1 MRIGMMADTY
11 KPYVSGVTNYISL
24 YKSYLE
30 RQGHQVFV
38 FTFGAAGQDEGEAGV
53 IHSPGL
59 ALVDTGFFINLRYS
73 RAAKALLQTMDVI
86 HVHHPFVSGRL
97 ALHYSRPVR
106 VPVIFTTH
114 TRYDL
119 YIQAYLPFLPEGL
132 GDTFLRGYLPPFCR
146 AVDLVIS
153 PSQGMAEVLR
163 GLGVDAPIRVIPN
176 GVEFAAWDPA
186 RAGPRRADFGLEEDD
201 VVLMYTGRLAGE
213 KNLAFLLRAFNG
225 VAQAYPRARLLLVGG
240 GPEQAN
246 LESTTADL
254 GLQRQVRFS
263 GVLPYDQI
271 PGVLRLADCF
281 VTASVTEVHP
291 LSIIEAMG
299 AGLPVLGITSPGVA
313 DTIVDGQTG
322 LLAPHDL
329 ASFTARMA
337 RLVSSPA
344 ERAAMAAAARAEAAR
359 YTMDAVGPLLLA
371 EYQRLASTAAR
382 QRRGLRFHT
391 RAWLERWKK

>member
-24 YKSYLE
+24 YQRYLE
-30 RQGHQVFV
+30 RHGHQVFV
-38 FTFGAAGQDEGEAGV
+38 FTFGAPGQAEGEAGV

-73 RAAKALLQTMDVI
+73 RPAKALLQTMDVI

-97 ALHYSRPVR
+97 ALNYSRPVR

-153 PSQGMAEVLR
+153 PSQGMADVLR
-163 GLGVDAPIRVIPN
+163 GMGVDAPIRVIPN
-176 GVEFAAWDPA
+176 GVEFLAWDREKA
-186 RAGPRRADFGLEEDD
+186 QPRRADFGLADED
-201 VVLMYTGRLAGE
+201 VVLIYTGRLAAE
-213 KNLAFLLRAFNG
+213 KNLVFLLRAFNG
-225 VAQAYPRARLLLVGG
+225 VSQAYPRARLLVVGG
-240 GPEQAN
+240 GPERAN
-246 LESTTADL
+246 LEATAADL
-254 GLQRQVRFS
+254 GLQERVRFT
-263 GVLPYDQI
+263 GVLPYEQI
-271 PGVLRLADCF
+271 PGVLRLADTF

-299 AGLPVLGITSPGVA
+299 AGLPVLGVASPGVS
-313 DTIVDGQTG
+313 DTILDGLTG

-329 ASFTARMA
+329 ASFTACMA

-344 ERAAMAAAARAEAAR
+344 ERLAMSAAAQAEAAR
-359 YTMDAVGPLLLA
+359 YAIDAVGPLLLA
-371 EYQRLASTAAR
+371 EYERLASTAAK
-382 QRRGLRFHT
+382 QHRGLRFHA